1 MAESVNISGKSIV
14 MLASWWMLSS
24 LAAAQTSIDPT
35 RPPDSISAARG
46 EVTASP
52 AAGPVLQS
60 VLISPGRKMAIIS
73 GQTVKLNGKFGDAR
87 LVHIAESE
95 VVLRSGKTEQ
105 TLKLFPDM
113 KIRPVIQ
120 PAR

>member
-1 MAESVNISGKSIV
+1 MAEPVNMSVKSIM
-14 MLASWWMLSS
+14 MLVSCWMLTSMA
-24 LAAAQTSIDPT
+24 LAQTSPDPT

-46 EVTASP
+46 EVVASP

-73 GQTVKLNGKFGDAR
+73 GQTVKLNGKFGDSR
-87 LVHIAESE
+87 LVHIGEAE
-95 VVLRSGKTEQ
+95 VILRNGKTEQ

-120 PAR
+120 SAR